1 MRDFVMF
8 SANVQNAFENKEE
21 NLKNFVIMATDAAN
35 RVYTKF
41 SKEDTEKAIRAQFNT
56 ILGID
61 FKSATDMKR
70 RQAMRAH
77 QAEYCALI
85 EDIIVDRMNS
95 GWNTANAA
103 FMQYVEE
110 KNLAEGD
117 KNEFYVKSNALLQV
131 SKYAGD
137 HHDILLSHS
146 IRVA

>member
-8 SANVQNAFENKEE
+8 SANVQSAFENKEE
-21 NLKNFVIMATDAAN
+21 NLRDFVSMATDAAN

-41 SKEDTEKAIRAQFNT
+41 SAEDTNEAIRAQFNS

-85 EDIIVDRMNS
+85 EDILVDRMNS
-95 GWNTANAA
+95 GWNSTNAA

-117 KNEFYVKSNALLQV
+117 QNEFYVKSNALLQV
-131 SKYAGD
+131 SKYSGD
-137 HHDILLSHS
+137 HHDIDLWYS